1 MNCAQENVWAC
12 SILRYVYKNDHIC
25 FEVQIIPLSEL
36 RLASDMCLWL
46 FAQLFS
52 PNYVLIFR
60 IVAAICLWKRWKN
73 VIILFES
80 YAIDQIVWGTP
91 LSGALINS
99 YASYREL
106 DAQRS
111 LRREMKALWMG
122 IQNQD
127 HTLKR
132 SLYFALVHIL
142 QPKWYFLLGKKI
154 FFLLKN

>member
-1 MNCAQENVWAC
+1 MNWVSPVICLC
-12 SILRYVYKNDHIC
+12 LR
-25 FEVQIIPLSEL
+25 
-36 RLASDMCLWL
+36 L
-46 FAQLFS
+46 FAQFFS

-60 IVAAICLWKRWKN
+60 IVAAICLWKQWKN

-91 LSGALINS
+91 SSGVLINS

-106 DAQRS
+106 DAQKS
-111 LRREMKALWMG
+111 LRREMKALWMR

-154 FFLLKN
+154 FFLLKK